1 MKKLLG
7 LIFASFLVMSAAHA
21 DFTAKDASGSTI
33 TFKNSGTCT
42 SVVCVVQQQPVD
54 STGAAFGVTGNPFF
68 MSFGTGVT
76 LPAFGATPT
85 VNLGTIAGAATA
97 AKQPALGTAGTASTD
112 VLTVQGIPS
121 MTPML
126 TTFSGPKNIN
136 KISGPISLPT
146 GA

>member
-85 VNLGTIAGAATA
+85 VILGTFAGELIPPNNLRLGRAATA
-97 AKQPALGTAGTASTD
+97 PT
-112 VLTVQGIPS
+112 VFLTVQGMACI
-121 MTPML
+121 TLML
-126 TTFSGPKNIN
+126 TQFSG
-136 KISGPISLPT
+136 
-146 GA
+146 